1 MVFLDTNPVI
11 YFVEQPPTWGVKASA
26 RVAAVRMLGEQ
37 LAVSDLVRMECIV
50 GPLRTGDAAKLAD
63 FQSFFTAPD
72 VIVLS
77 ITGAVCD
84 RAAQIRAQHGFK
96 PLDSLHLAA
105 AVENGCTH
113 FITNDASLKG
123 FPDILIELLT

>member
-11 YFVEQPPTWGVKASA
+11 YFVEQTPAWGAKAAA
-26 RVAAVRMLGEQ
+26 RIASVRMSGEQ
-37 LAVSDLVRMECIV
+37 LAISDLARMECIV
-50 GPLRTGDAAKLAD
+50 GPLRTGDAAMLGD

-84 RAAQIRAQHGFK
+84 RAAQIRAQYGFK

-105 AVENGCTH
+105 AVENGCTR
-113 FITNDASLKG
+113 FITNDASLRG
-123 FPDILIELLT
+123 FPDILIELLS